1 MPYPTFPATALLA
14 PLLMMGGCAS
24 KTALS
29 PGFEK
34 TLSRNQQG
42 QPFSTARNSVAFQ
55 GEPDLSTARPAN
67 LRGTLHYCL
76 QSATLNDAEGMPS
89 AGHAGDDTAYDAGK
103 QGILQALSLRT
114 GEREQYALPSMPTPL
129 RRTVC
134 TSVASRL
141 RQPI

>member
-1 MPYPTFPATALLA
+1 MPRPTFPATALLV

-24 KTALS
+24 QTSLS

-34 TLSRNQQG
+34 TLSHNQQG

-55 GEPDLSTARPAN
+55 GEPDLSTAYPAN
-67 LRGTLHYCL
+67 LAGTLHYCR
-76 QSATLNDAEGMPS
+76 QSATLKDAGGTPPAS
-89 AGHAGDDTAYDAGK
+89 AGADDVPYNAGK
-103 QGILQALSLRT
+103 QGILQALSRRT
-114 GEREQYALPSMPTPL
+114 GEREQYALPSMPMPL
-129 RRTVC
+129 RQTVC